1 MRTPVRQL
9 EDVLDQLYQIVVSVD
24 QGQSEN
30 VEQELLQQVFSIEA
44 DYKKLNRFL
53 EDELSAATTRI
64 QQIGND
70 LANDY
75 TVETTANDWEV
86 LVQKAGDKEKEI
98 KEALNASIQDACQ
111 NLDRE
116 IAETLQYISKKIVAD
131 NLPGTGTESADVAR
145 ATLEGMQLLK
155 HNSDSVLKGIGEF
168 VYSNKTFFKG
178 RAVQRFVT
186 ANSTKFNVA
195 LGALTQVVGKLYAEH
210 QLQEAKEKR
219 QAIRKA
225 YQDEAESLRNT
236 VHEGVLKPLKN
247 GVNDRVSEL
256 KKKISLNQLKDKE
269 MKRMTENI
277 AFLTDEC
284 QKLMDS
290 LD

>member
-1 MRTPVRQL
+1 M
-9 EDVLDQLYQIVVSVD
+9 
-24 QGQSEN
+24 
-30 VEQELLQQVFSIEA
+30 QQVFSIEA
-44 DYKKLNRFL
+44 DYKKIKRFL

-111 NLDRE
+111 NLNRE
-116 IAETLQYISKKIVAD
+116 IAETLQHISKKIVAD

-195 LGALTQVVGKLYAEH
+195 LGALTQVVGKLYAER

-256 KKKISLNQLKDKE
+256 KKKISFNQLKDKG
-269 MKRMTENI
+269 
-277 AFLTDEC
+277 
-284 QKLMDS
+284 
-290 LD
+290 